1 MLIGQ
6 NRGIEGS
13 RGVGI
18 VELSVDLLKGPNE
31 RCGAPRRLLP
41 FRPDGS
47 ERPGDRPRRGVEG
60 QAEGCGLVKGY
71 TCTGLSLHGI
81 DAGVWG
87 GDVR

>member
-18 VELSVDLLKGPNE
+18 VELSVDLLKGPNG
-31 RCGAPRRLLP
+31 RCGAPRRLLS
-41 FRPDGS
+41 FRPDG
-47 ERPGDRPRRGVEG
+47 ERKARRQAQAGVEG